1 MLNKIL
7 SLVFGK
13 EPDIFDVHGNV
24 LHKLP
29 DHRWSQWR
37 ERFEKSRNYDWRQH
51 VGTERIVR
59 KPKN

>member
-7 SLVFGK
+7 DLVYGK
-13 EPDIFDVHGNV
+13 DPDIFDVHGNV

-29 DHRWSQWR
+29 ADRWSQWR
-37 ERFEKSRNYDWRQH
+37 ARFEKSARYDWTKH
-51 VGTERIVR
+51 TGTERVVR